1 MDKYDLIRDIATK
14 HGVVIGD
21 DDPILI
27 TYTLN
32 QQLIEDSKI
41 AHQDLIQTF
50 KETLECLS
58 NRNDFENK
66 QQSERILNASL
77 TASKEAMATLLNAS
91 AKETTS
97 RIKADIESMLEIYQ
111 NKLKD
116 TKKLAYI
123 NGAISLISFCS
134 VLMLVMGF
142 IK

>member
-1 MDKYDLIRDIATK
+1 MHLKA
-14 HGVVIGD
+14 
-21 DDPILI
+21 
-27 TYTLN
+27 
-32 QQLIEDSKI
+32 
-41 AHQDLIQTF
+41 QTRLYPLSGICFQASSF

-116 TKKLAYI
+116 AKKLAYI
-123 NGAISLISFCS
+123 NGAISLITFCS
-134 VLMLVMGF
+134 VMMLVMGF